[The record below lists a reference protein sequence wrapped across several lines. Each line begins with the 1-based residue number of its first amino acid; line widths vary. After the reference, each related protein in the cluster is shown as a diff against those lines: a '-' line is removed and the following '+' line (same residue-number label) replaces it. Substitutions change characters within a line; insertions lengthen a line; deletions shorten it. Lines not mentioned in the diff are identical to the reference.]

1 MVMAAHGDFSMD
13 RFGAACPAVEEIG
26 TYGGSRPQ
34 PIVNLEA
41 PFIRSRLKDAIEIE
55 IGPRL
60 FLLHHDSSV
69 VSPDR
74 RPTCE
79 EIEQL
84 ALLSIGSDEAAATAH
99 FESVREREHSFATL
113 LTCFI
118 APAARHLGEL
128 WKQDLCDFFD
138 VTLGVGRLQAL
149 MDRLDSADAIP
160 VSDMRRRALLL
171 VPPGETHVFGLKMV
185 AKFLEATGWMVSF
198 ERITPTHDH
207 AETVSDEWIGVVGV
221 TVGSAARLEI
231 AARTIARA
239 RRESL
244 NPRVSVMVG
253 GNIFRENPR
262 LVAQVGAD
270 AAGIDA
276 PGAALLASHLLTRQI
291 AGRL

>member
-1 MVMAAHGDFSMD
+1 MAAHGDFSMD
-13 RFGAACPAVEEIG
+13 RFGAGCPVVEEIG
-26 TYGGSRPQ
+26 TYEGSRPQ
-34 PIVNLEA
+34 PIVNLET
-41 PFIRSRLKDAIEIE
+41 PFVRSRLKDAIEID

-60 FLLHHDSSV
+60 FLLHHEAPV
-69 VSPDR
+69 VSPDK
-74 RPTCE
+74 RPTRE
-79 EIEQL
+79 EVEQL
-84 ALLSIGSDEAAATAH
+84 ALLAIGSDETSATAH
-99 FESVREREHSFATL
+99 FESVRAQEHSFATL
-113 LTCFI
+113 LTCFV

-138 VTLGVGRLQAL
+138 VTLGVGRLQGL

-160 VSDMRRRALLL
+160 VSDLRRRALLI

-198 ERITPTHDH
+198 ERISPADNH
-207 AETVSDEWIGVVGV
+207 AGTISQEWVGVVGL

-239 RRESL
+239 RRDSL
-244 NPRVSVMVG
+244 NRRVSVMVG
-253 GNIFRENPR
+253 GNIFSENPR

-276 PGAALLASHLLTRQI
+276 PGAALLASHLLTRQV